1 MKKSLEAELM
11 GLAEKI
17 LQMKNRADVHELKS
31 ATAVL
36 YEKLSVL
43 SFAEKHFEG
52 AQPAI
57 GTKHVE
63 DALAERTEK
72 KQVDKVKVDGS
83 AEKDEN
89 YYAPDGTQYNPEGIT
104 EPNTEKIKDIV
115 AQMPPEQEGIDE
127 GLEELRS
134 KKSIEI
140 DDDIRNIGVHYDD
153 LPQFEPVTQ
162 KPKEEPK
169 DQSSSERNRNDQEN
183 PISATNSNEG
193 KSASNPISEHEEKL
207 TPPVFEPKEETKN
220 NPVSHKKSLNDR
232 LKKGI
237 SFGLNERLVYVKHLF
252 DGSVS
257 DYDRVL
263 SQLNTFHSF
272 EGAKKFIETVVK
284 PDYNN
289 WEGEEQYESR
299 FMAAIK
305 NKLN

>member
-43 SFAEKHFEG
+43 SFAEKHFED
-52 AQPAI
+52 AQPSI
-57 GTKHVE
+57 GRKHVE
-63 DALAERTEK
+63 DALGERMER
-72 KQVDKVKVDGS
+72 KQVDRVEPHGS
-83 AEKDEN
+83 PEKDEN

-115 AQMPPEQEGIDE
+115 AQMPPEPEEIDE
-127 GLEELRS
+127 GLEALRS
-134 KKSIEI
+134 ENNLE
-140 DDDIRNIGVHYDD
+140 DEIRNIGVHYDD

-162 KPKEEPK
+162 KPKEGPT
-169 DQSSSERNRNDQEN
+169 DQKNPERNTIPSREN
-183 PISATNSNEG
+183 GTNSTEE
-193 KSASNPISEHEEKL
+193 KPASNSVSEQEKKME
-207 TPPVFEPKEETKN
+207 TPLFEAKEKN
-220 NPVSHKKSLNDR
+220 KLASPKKSLNDR

-237 SFGLNERLVYVKHLF
+237 SFGLNERVVYVKHLF
-252 DGSVS
+252 DGSAS

-263 SQLNTFHSF
+263 SQLNTFHSY

-284 PDYNN
+284 PDYN
-289 WEGEEQYESR
+289 WEGEEQYENR